1 MKVGGE
7 EKEGGQRQGRKR
19 IRVPR
24 DEGAQ
29 GREGREGGNEGC
41 TASGTHVIASVGG
54 GAPGL
59 IRERA
64 RARARERER

>member
-1 MKVGGE
+1 MRGMKVGGE
-7 EKEGGQRQGRKR
+7 GKEGG
-19 IRVPR
+19 
-24 DEGAQ
+24 Q

-64 RARARERER
+64 RAREREREIEIDR